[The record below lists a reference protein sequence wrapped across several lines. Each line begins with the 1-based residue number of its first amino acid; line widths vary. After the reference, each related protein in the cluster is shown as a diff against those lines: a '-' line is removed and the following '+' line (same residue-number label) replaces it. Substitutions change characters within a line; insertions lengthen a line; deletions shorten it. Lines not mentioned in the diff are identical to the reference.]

1 MHNMLCSEVARLSV
15 RFRWCIPFEVSVGIS
30 LLKATCAVSLR
41 VLNVSCSKKLGER
54 TWLGPH
60 ACRVFGHRTQKF
72 SVSLGHI
79 EAKSEKL
86 SFFKVLQR

>member
-1 MHNMLCSEVARLSV
+1 MCNKLCSEVARRPMGL
-15 RFRWCIPFEVSVGIS
+15 RWCIPFEVS
-30 LLKATCAVSLR
+30 LR
-41 VLNVSCSKKLGER
+41 VLNFFVLGEC

-86 SFFKVLQR
+86 SLSQCYKGKVETRGENNKKI